1 MYNLV
6 NKKKNRFLKQ
16 GEELCVPAK
25 PSTPLPKLKVLL
37 WIQPQALFFPI
48 ILPQPKNT
56 CDIEV
61 S

>member
-1 MYNLV
+1 MRHVKDIEKVRIIL
-6 NKKKNRFLKQ
+6 
-16 GEELCVPAK
+16 PAK
-25 PSTPLPKLKVLL
+25 PSTPLSKLKVLL
-37 WIQPQALFFPI
+37 WIQPQALFLPI